1 MPILE
6 RLVGF
11 DTSNPPGKEAEA
23 GAYLADLLAGFGF
36 DVDRQDIGGGRAN
49 VIATIA
55 NGAGPILA
63 FNTHMDVVPAAEGW
77 TCEPFRLTETAD
89 GRLVGRGACDA
100 KGSLASMVA
109 AGARLAAGRSSW
121 SGTLVL
127 VFVVDE
133 EVGSAGARAFAARR
147 PAIDYAV
154 VGEPTRN
161 RVAVAHKG
169 SLRPRIRVLGR
180 SAHSSRPKDG
190 INAIFGAVHLIS
202 AFEAAADRV
211 AERSHPLCG
220 AASMTVT
227 RIAGGFADNA
237 VPDRCEFLV
246 DRRMVPGEDE
256 AAVKREIETLLRSA
270 KQRHGV
276 EAEIAEWCPTTGGA
290 TETSPDSEI
299 ALAGRAASAAYG
311 GDAAHVLGLGG
322 ACDLVHFNGIGAA
335 GIVLGP
341 GNSHFAHQPDNPFW
355 RTTCMSP

>member
-1 MPILE
+1 
-6 RLVGF
+6 
-11 DTSNPPGKEAEA
+11 
-23 GAYLADLLAGFGF
+23 
-36 DVDRQDIGGGRAN
+36 
-49 VIATIA
+49 
-55 NGAGPILA
+55 
-63 FNTHMDVVPAAEGW
+63 MDVVPAAEGW

-202 AFEAAADRV
+202 AFEAA
-211 AERSHPLCG
+211 G
-220 AASMTVT
+220 IAS
-227 RIAGGFADNA
+227 
-237 VPDRCEFLV
+237 P
-246 DRRMVPGEDE
+246 
-256 AAVKREIETLLRSA
+256 
-270 KQRHGV
+270 
-276 EAEIAEWCPTTGGA
+276 
-290 TETSPDSEI
+290 
-299 ALAGRAASAAYG
+299 SAATR
-311 GDAAHVLGLGG
+311 
-322 ACDLVHFNGIGAA
+322 
-335 GIVLGP
+335 
-341 GNSHFAHQPDNPFW
+341 FAVRQA
-355 RTTCMSP
+355 